1 MATIISF
8 TDLKPADVTLAIDIV
23 QKIEA
28 LKGELAKI
36 QTARSQADAIR
47 SGQENDIN
55 TEINKLTVALRAI
68 RQATVV

>member
-1 MATIISF
+1 MATTISF
-8 TDLKPADVTLAIDIV
+8 TALTPDDATAAIDIV

-28 LKGELAKI
+28 LKGKLADI
-36 QTARSQADAIR
+36 QTARAQAEAIR

>member
-1 MATIISF
+1 MATTISF
-8 TDLKPADVTLAIDIV
+8 ADLKSEEATAAIDIV

-28 LKGELAKI
+28 LRGKLADI
-36 QTARSQADAIR
+36 QTARAQAEAIR

-55 TEINKLTVALRAI
+55 TEINKLTIALRAI